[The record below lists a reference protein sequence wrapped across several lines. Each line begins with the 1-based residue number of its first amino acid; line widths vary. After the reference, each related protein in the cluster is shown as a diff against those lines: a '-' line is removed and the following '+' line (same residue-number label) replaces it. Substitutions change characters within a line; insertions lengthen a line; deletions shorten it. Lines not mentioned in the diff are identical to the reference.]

1 MISKID
7 FNIDELA
14 SMKKYPDELFYMG
27 NLELLKK
34 RKIALIGTRRPNSY
48 TKSLHI
54 N

>member
-14 SMKKYPDELFYMG
+14 SMKKYPDELFTWG

-34 RKIALIGTRRPNSY
+34 RKNCTHWNTPSEFLYKRVYI
-48 TKSLHI
+48 
-54 N
+54 